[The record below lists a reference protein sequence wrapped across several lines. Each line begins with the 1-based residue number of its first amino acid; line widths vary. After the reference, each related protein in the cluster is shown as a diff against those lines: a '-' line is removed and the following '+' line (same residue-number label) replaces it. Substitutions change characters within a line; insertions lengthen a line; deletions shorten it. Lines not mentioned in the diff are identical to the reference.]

1 MDRYSLFFQISVF
14 SNKSLRLAYWT
25 EKNYAN
31 CSCFQSN
38 PIFLRQIKVPFL
50 YSYLNRRIRQWQ
62 QIFEILDGL
71 PGLFLRGVGDAS
83 YSSNH
88 EGGSTGRG
96 PKRKNSEKKSAKSAW
111 KKTSQEK
118 SVYICEIC
126 GTFSK
131 LRGYLHRPNRSPLRK
146 SVINRLRRNT
156 SE

>member
-71 PGLFLRGVGDAS
+71 PWLFLRGVGDAS

-96 PKRKNSEKKSAKSAW
+96 PKRKNSEKLRAEFRYYVLP
-111 KKTSQEK
+111 EK
-118 SVYICEIC
+118 DWETENVGFILGSIGQAESMLFLRWTVNFYMMHEI
-126 GTFSK
+126 S
-131 LRGYLHRPNRSPLRK
+131 
-146 SVINRLRRNT
+146 
-156 SE
+156 

>member
-14 SNKSLRLAYWT
+14 SNKSLRLAY
-25 EKNYAN
+25 
-31 CSCFQSN
+31 
-38 PIFLRQIKVPFL
+38 L

-96 PKRKNSEKKSAKSAW
+96 PKRKNSEKLRAEFRYYVLP
-111 KKTSQEK
+111 EK
-118 SVYICEIC
+118 DWETENVGFILGSIGQAESML
-126 GTFSK
+126 F
-131 LRGYLHRPNRSPLRK
+131 LR
-146 SVINRLRRNT
+146 
-156 SE
+156 